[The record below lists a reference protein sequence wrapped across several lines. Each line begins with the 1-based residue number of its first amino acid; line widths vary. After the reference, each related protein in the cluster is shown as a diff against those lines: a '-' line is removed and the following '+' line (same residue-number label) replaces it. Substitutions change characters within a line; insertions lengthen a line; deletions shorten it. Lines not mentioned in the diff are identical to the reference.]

1 MLSGRT
7 TVWQGAA
14 VATEDVA
21 ELGCMPRGGFII
33 PSRLEMFGCWTQ
45 SSRVGVG
52 GVFKAQS
59 LDERERVVYGGWS
72 QRSSEDTSSE
82 AMRAAVMLLLL
93 TCVSWTLCISDRR

>member
-1 MLSGRT
+1 MRPTCNSSLLSGRT

-33 PSRLEMFGCWTQ
+33 PFRLEMCGRPQQCWAQ

-59 LDERERVVYGGWS
+59 LEERERVV
-72 QRSSEDTSSE
+72 
-82 AMRAAVMLLLL
+82 
-93 TCVSWTLCISDRR
+93 